1 MKLNQLT
8 IKTRLPDWRASMPVF
23 AMPEAPLQ
31 ARRAAA
37 RKLGDSLK
45 PGTLRGGAR
54 TRPGAGQRAG

>member
-37 RKLGDSLK
+37 RKLGD
-45 PGTLRGGAR
+45 A
-54 TRPGAGQRAG
+54 